1 MNAFVPSD
9 GAIRPINGIPCK
21 RCTRARRRPSQGFRR
36 PGSPSPSSTSPQS
49 RWSYVASLCA
59 SLVQR
64 RRWLKSFSVIVI
76 VENATAR
83 PVFRYVPSHTI
94 DGWMEEEPAGAS
106 GSRARFSVVFIA
118 GWLRLWRPETLRPT
132 PRCAT
137 PTFHRSIRR
146 SAPRKKF
153 KWWKDGKTSHH
164 RALILVGLS
173 LGDFGKKEQ
182 GRKEF
187 KENETPLMSV
197 MPCLSGGEGGTF
209 ICFHLPVFCFSRKG
223 ALNDYGACFAR
234 SGDYWWN
241 L

>member
-118 GWLRLWRPETLRPT
+118 GWLRLCRPETLRPT

-137 PTFHRSIRR
+137 PDF
-146 SAPRKKF
+146 PQVDPKK
-153 KWWKDGKTSHH
+153 
-164 RALILVGLS
+164 RA
-173 LGDFGKKEQ
+173 KEKVQ
-182 GRKEF
+182 MVKR
-187 KENETPLMSV
+187 
-197 MPCLSGGEGGTF
+197 
-209 ICFHLPVFCFSRKG
+209 
-223 ALNDYGACFAR
+223 
-234 SGDYWWN
+234 W
-241 L
+241 